1 MTVANYAENKILDAL
16 FNNVSLAVATPYIKL
31 HIGDPGE
38 DCTANAAVETTR
50 KLVSFGVAA
59 SGQVASDA
67 DLTWTPVA
75 ATEVYTYVS
84 LWDAS
89 TAGNALWSGPL
100 TVPRSVS
107 SGDTFTIPSGSLVV
121 SLD

>member
-67 DLTWTPVA
+67 ARGGHRGVHVRVAVGCQHRGQRPVVGA
-75 ATEVYTYVS
+75 ADS
-84 LWDAS
+84 
-89 TAGNALWSGPL
+89 P
-100 TVPRSVS
+100 TVGQQRRHVHDPQRQPGGVA
-107 SGDTFTIPSGSLVV
+107 
-121 SLD
+121 